1 MEEDNNDIE
10 EVEQEDEVEEVVEDE
25 VEDNDITNEEDEDDI
40 QEVDADV
47 DEFDGSKFNRKRP
60 NTSVKK
66 CNPSP
71 KGKPRIHSI
80 YATPTKSGKVRCIK
94 IDTRDIRRNLNG
106 YGKESVLAV
115 KDSIKIKPNRS
126 LAGHIRKYKSPRL
139 AVGRFG
145 SRINQALKTSGG
157 LRKKDFIVNPYGR
170 LVSRKA
176 SESAKARFDRK
187 GSDSKRFLRKGQETT
202 LKKLSKRIR
211 KGQEVSDGQ
220 LALVETLGQIIKS
233 KKSKSKAKHQA
244 TLSILNKK
252 KKKSPKSKQRKTF
265 IPTIPEP
272 VRAITDQDFY
282 DDLMTL

>member
-10 EVEQEDEVEEVVEDE
+10 EVEQEEEVEEVVEDE
-25 VEDNDITNEEDEDDI
+25 GDNDDITNEEDEDDDI
-40 QEVDADV
+40 QEVDD
-47 DEFDGSKFNRKRP
+47 DEFDGSKSNSKSKP
-60 NTSVKK
+60 KTKK

-80 YATPTKSGKVRCIK
+80 YGSPTKSGKVRCIK

-115 KDSIKIKPNRS
+115 KSSKKIKPNRS

-176 SESAKARFDRK
+176 SESAKARFNRK

-252 KKKSPKSKQRKTF
+252 KKRKSPGNSKRRKPF

-272 VRAITDQDFY
+272 ARAITDQDFY